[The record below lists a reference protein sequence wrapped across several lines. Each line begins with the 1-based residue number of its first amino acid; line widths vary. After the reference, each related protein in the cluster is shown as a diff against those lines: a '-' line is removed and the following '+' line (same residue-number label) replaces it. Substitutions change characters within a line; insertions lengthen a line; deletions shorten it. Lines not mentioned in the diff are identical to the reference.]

1 MLDINPLLLL
11 STLVVF
17 LILIA
22 VLNSWLYR
30 PLTAF
35 MQKRDEDIKRDLSKV
50 GSNDSEIK
58 ELLAKAESIVMN
70 AKLEAA
76 ALREKVIADAKE
88 LADSRLEAKKA
99 ALANEYA
106 EFERSLEERREELKR
121 ELLGDVPAFKDA
133 LKLKFSQI

>member
-1 MLDINPLLLL
+1 MLDINPVLLIA
-11 STLVVF
+11 TLVVF
-17 LILIA
+17 LLLIA

-30 PLTAF
+30 PLVAF
-35 MQKRDEDIKRDLSKV
+35 MQKREDDIKKDLSKA

-58 ELLAKAESIVMN
+58 ELLDKADNILMQ

-88 LADSRLEAKKA
+88 LAASRIEAKKA

-106 EFERSLEERREELKR
+106 EFERSLETAREELKAQLTQ
-121 ELLGDVPAFKDA
+121 EIPAYKEA
-133 LKLKFSQI
+133 LKLKLNQI

>member
-1 MLDINPLLLL
+1 MLDINPLLLI

-30 PLTAF
+30 PLLAF
-35 MQKRDEDIKRDLSKV
+35 MHKRDEDIKRDLSKV
-50 GSNDSEIK
+50 GSNDSEIR
-58 ELLAKAESIVMN
+58 ELLEKANSIVMN

-88 LADSRLEAKKA
+88 LAESRIEAKKA

-106 EFERSLEERREELKR
+106 EFERTLEEKREELKR
-121 ELLGDVPAFKDA
+121 ELLVEVPVFKDA

>member
-88 LADSRLEAKKA
+88 LADSRIEAKKA

>member
-17 LILIA
+17 LVLIA

-58 ELLAKAESIVMN
+58 ELLSKAESIVMN

-88 LADSRLEAKKA
+88 LAESRIEAKKA
-99 ALANEYA
+99 ALASEYA
-106 EFERSLEERREELKR
+106 EFEKSLETKAEELKR
-121 ELLGDVPAFKDA
+121 ELLNDVPVYKDA

>member
-30 PLTAF
+30 PLLAF

-58 ELLAKAESIVMN
+58 ELLEKANSIVMN

-88 LADSRLEAKKA
+88 LAESRIEAKKA
-99 ALANEYA
+99 ALANEYT
-106 EFERSLEERREELKR
+106 EFEKSLEERAEELKR
-121 ELLGDVPAFKDA
+121 ELLGDVPAFKEA

>member
-1 MLDINPLLLL
+1 MLDISPLLLL

-30 PLTAF
+30 PLLAF

-58 ELLAKAESIVMN
+58 ELLEKAESIVMN

-88 LADSRLEAKKA
+88 LAESRIEAKKA
-99 ALANEYA
+99 ALASEYT
-106 EFERSLEERREELKR
+106 EFEKSLEARGEELRR
-121 ELLGDVPAFKDA
+121 ELLADIPAFKDA